1 MEKNR
6 LYLKGEITTKRKW
19 LIVLI
24 LILTLFVAAGCW
36 NRRELN
42 DIAISVALGIDKHGD
57 KILISDQLVIPGAI
71 ASKTGGVSG
80 TPVTLYKESGDGIQQ
95 AARRMTTKSARKIYV
110 GHLQMLIL
118 SEEIAKEGIADILD
132 HVTRDHE
139 YRRDFYVVVAREMR
153 AENALKILTPI
164 DKIPATQL
172 LSSLETSHKAWA
184 GTGAVKIDQL
194 TSDVISKGKEPV
206 LTGITLQGNLEG
218 GMKKEQT
225 EKIENTAIL
234 QYKGLA
240 VFKKDKLVGWLDEEE
255 AKGYNYIRGDVKS
268 TSLII
273 PCKEK
278 ENATIEILSANKE
291 IKLKMEHG
299 KPQID
304 LNIRLEGNVS
314 DAQCSIDFSNPQSFL
329 KLEKKTEKRLI
340 EIIEKALNKAQK
352 EYEADIFGFGE
363 VINRKN
369 PKYWEKVEKDW
380 DKEFADLKVNVKAT
394 IKIRRVFKTQKSFRE
409 RMKE

>member
-1 MEKNR
+1 MEKNSR
-6 LYLKGEITTKRKW
+6 YLKGEITTKRKW
-19 LIVLI
+19 LIALI
-24 LILTLFVAAGCW
+24 LILTLFMAAGCW
-36 NRRELN
+36 NRIELN
-42 DIAISVALGIDKHGD
+42 EIAISVALGIDKEGD
-57 KILISDQLVIPGAI
+57 KILISDQVVIPGAI
-71 ASKTGGVSG
+71 ASKTGGGSE

-95 AARRMTTKSARKIYV
+95 AARRMTTKSSRKIFV

-139 YRRDFYVVVAREMR
+139 YRKDFYVVVAREIR
-153 AENALKILTPI
+153 AEDALKILTPI
-164 DKIPATQL
+164 EKVPATQMR
-172 LSSLETSHKAWA
+172 SSLETSHKAWA

-194 TSDVISKGKEPV
+194 TSDLISKGKEPI

-218 GMKKEQT
+218 GMT
-225 EKIENTAIL
+225 DKIENTAIL

-255 AKGYNYIRGDVKS
+255 TKGYNYIRGDVKS
-268 TSLII
+268 TSGLI
-273 PCKEK
+273 PCNEK
-278 ENATIEILSANKE
+278 ENATIEILSANKK

-340 EIIEKALNKAQK
+340 EIIKKALNKAQK

-394 IKIRRVFKTQKSFRE
+394 VKIQRIFKTQKSFRE
-409 RMKE
+409 RIKE